1 MSVQLQR
8 IVSRCR
14 CEFFYTT
21 FGETGV
27 DKIPSGIPEIPP
39 APRDLELW
47 DEISKPV
54 EAFTL
59 MHYDLNV
66 FTNSLQVCA
75 WFSCSCLKVLF
86 VVNKRHVKFHLTV
99 LHFITPQYAMI
110 LDIIN
115 NLVLY
120 VDPKRKEG
128 FEKLQRLRFKLQ
140 LQSTEA
146 QRRPIQQL
154 QNHLRSVIAGLVCSF
169 LNLKDRF

>member
-1 MSVQLQR
+1 MQACEFFLVSSQDAPCIIFIQVGALSDESTESVQLQR
-8 IVSRCR
+8 IVSKCK

-66 FTNSLQVCA
+66 FTNSLQV
-75 WFSCSCLKVLF
+75 SKLII
-86 VVNKRHVKFHLTV
+86 VK
-99 LHFITPQYAMI
+99 I
-110 LDIIN
+110 
-115 NLVLY
+115 
-120 VDPKRKEG
+120 
-128 FEKLQRLRFKLQ
+128 
-140 LQSTEA
+140 
-146 QRRPIQQL
+146 
-154 QNHLRSVIAGLVCSF
+154 
-169 LNLKDRF
+169 